1 MNEFKT
7 LLLHLD
13 ASPRSALRLRL
24 AAELAAR
31 HDAVVDAAYAAT
43 PMAVLT
49 AVAMGEGSAVL
60 LAAATEADEQH
71 RLAARK
77 TFDQAHAGP
86 RVHWKELE
94 GDMPLTAFVDA
105 AYTADLLVLGQDNR
119 TDPGGRLVPEGFA
132 QRVIVQS
139 GKPAIV
145 IPQAGDFER
154 AGRTVLVA
162 WKRTRESARALA
174 AALPLLAAAQHVHVA
189 SWGGEPRDVERMLAR
204 HGITALYHHEP
215 ATHNEAVGDR
225 MLSLAADFGVDL
237 LVMGLYGHSRA
248 REWVLGGASRTV
260 LESMT
265 MPVLLAH

>member
-1 MNEFKT
+1 MNDFKS

-13 ASPRSALRLRL
+13 ASPHSALRLRL

-31 HDAVVDAAYAAT
+31 HDAVVDAAFAAT
-43 PMAVLT
+43 PMAVVT
-49 AVAMGEGSAVL
+49 AVAMGEASAVM
-60 LAAATEADEQH
+60 LAAATQVDEQR
-71 RLAARK
+71 RLQARK
-77 TFDQAHAGP
+77 TFDEAHAGP
-86 RVHWKELE
+86 RVHWTELE
-94 GDMPLTAFVDA
+94 GDMPLPAFVDA
-105 AYTADLLVLGQDNR
+105 AFTRDLLVLGQDDR
-119 TDPGGRLVPEGFA
+119 ADPGGRIVPEGFA
-132 QRVIVQS
+132 QRVIAES

-145 IPQAGDFER
+145 VPRAGDFER
-154 AGRTVLVA
+154 TGRTVLVA

-174 AALPLLAAAQHVHVA
+174 ASLPLLAAAQHVHVA

-248 REWVLGGASRTV
+248 REWVLGGASRSV
-260 LESMT
+260 LASMT
-265 MPVLLAH
+265 MPVLMAH